1 MSGDL
6 GSTYWGTEFDDA
18 PAKTESA
25 ARHPGT
31 NVDSDIEE
39 DED

>member
-1 MSGDL
+1 MSEDPA
-6 GSTYWGTEFDDA
+6 SICWGTELDDN
-18 PAKTESA
+18 PTETESA